1 MDNLFFNLLLSLA
14 VIAIAVFAGSVLR
27 RLAFRFGDRHGYEEG
42 RIFQVVVLINLTM
55 ILLGLMGLSLIW
67 GFTGRG
73 FVVFFSSIFA
83 LVGIALFASWSILS
97 NVTAALIVFFGAP
110 YHVGDRIRVL
120 DGDNTVTGRVRS
132 MGLFYI
138 DLEDGEGH
146 NYTLPNNM
154 LLQKTVIRLAEDQ
167 EMPCDQKHCR

>member
-1 MDNLFFNLLLSLA
+1 MENLFLQLLLSLV
-14 VIAIAVFAGSVLR
+14 VIALVTFVGSMLR
-27 RLAFRFGDRHGYEEG
+27 RLAFRFGDKHGYEEG

-55 ILLGLMGLSLIW
+55 ALLALMGLSLIW
-67 GFTGRG
+67 GFTGQG
-73 FVVFFSSIFA
+73 FVLFFSSIFA

-110 YHVGDRIRVL
+110 YHVGNRIRML

-138 DLEDGEGH
+138 ELEDSDGH
-146 NYTLPNNM
+146 SYTLPNNM
-154 LLQKTVIRLAEDQ
+154 LLQKTVIRIAEDQ
-167 EMPCDQKHCR
+167 ELPCDQKHCR